1 MTEKQTGNAEPALD
15 LLDPKN
21 DYVFKRLFVRAPR
34 LLVALINAVRHAE
47 APIRAVRIR
56 NSGLEG
62 EERGDKAVVLDILA
76 ADERGRLYNVE
87 MQIRQLPAWSARS
100 LYYLAKLLS
109 QELKAGQDYSEAK
122 PVIAIHLVDFELFTA
137 DDPQQGQAHWHF
149 EFRDRR
155 QPAVRLGDQ
164 LELHLIELPK
174 ADRLGLAAHQE
185 ADLAAWVSFLKHW
198 QDEGRMSSLNSP
210 AVDEAMQELKRISAD
225 EDERYRA
232 LARERALSDA
242 VTDRNAARREGL
254 EEGKLEGEAAVLE
267 RLLTRRFG
275 PLDETTRSRI
285 RGAGL
290 EQLERW
296 TDRILDAPT
305 LTAVF
310 EEH

>member
-1 MTEKQTGNAEPALD
+1 
-15 LLDPKN
+15 
-21 DYVFKRLFVRAPR
+21 
-34 LLVALINAVRHAE
+34 
-47 APIRAVRIR
+47 
-56 NSGLEG
+56 
-62 EERGDKAVVLDILA
+62 
-76 ADERGRLYNVE
+76 
-87 MQIRQLPAWSARS
+87 
-100 LYYLAKLLS
+100 
-109 QELKAGQDYSEAK
+109 
-122 PVIAIHLVDFELFTA
+122 
-137 DDPQQGQAHWHF
+137 
-149 EFRDRR
+149 
-155 QPAVRLGDQ
+155 LGDQ

-174 ADRLGLAAHQE
+174 ADRLGLAAQQE

-198 QDEGRMSSLNSP
+198 QDEGRMSTLNAP
-210 AVDEAMQELKRISAD
+210 AVEEAMKELKRISAD

-254 EEGKLEGEAAVLE
+254 EEGRLEGKREGKREGKLEGEAAFFE

-275 PLDETTRSRI
+275 PLDEATRSRI

-296 TDRILDAPT
+296 TDRLLDAPT

>member
-1 MTEKQTGNAEPALD
+1 MCDGYD
-15 LLDPKN
+15 
-21 DYVFKRLFVRAPR
+21 
-34 LLVALINAVRHAE
+34 
-47 APIRAVRIR
+47 IR
-56 NSGLEG
+56 NSGIDG

-76 ADERGRLYNVE
+76 TDERGRLYNVE

-122 PVIAIHLVDFELFTA
+122 PVIAIHLIDFELFNA
-137 DDPQQGQAHWHF
+137 DDAQRGQAHWRF

-155 QPAVRLGDQ
+155 QPAVCLGDQ

-174 ADRLGLAAHQE
+174 ADRLGLAAQQE

-198 QDEGRMSSLNSP
+198 QDEGHMSTLNSP
-210 AVDEAMQELKRISAD
+210 AVEEAMQELKRISAD

-254 EEGKLEGEAAVLE
+254 EEGRQEGRQEGKREGKLEGEAAVLGASPDPTF
-267 RLLTRRFG
+267 RPAG
-275 PLDETTRSRI
+275 
-285 RGAGL
+285 RGH
-290 EQLERW
+290 
-296 TDRILDAPT
+296 P
-305 LTAVF
+305 
-310 EEH
+310 